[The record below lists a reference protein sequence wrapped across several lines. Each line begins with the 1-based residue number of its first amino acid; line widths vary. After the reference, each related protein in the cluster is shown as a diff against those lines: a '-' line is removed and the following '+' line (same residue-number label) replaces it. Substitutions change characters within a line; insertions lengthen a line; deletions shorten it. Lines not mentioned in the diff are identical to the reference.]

1 MSLEELSGVVLA
13 YPWFGLARKALCL
26 KLLESGGEELAQE
39 QIKMAG
45 MYLCSR
51 GRLRA
56 ELERVKPDV
65 NAKLNAPAIPESR
78 KVVVVGGDFF
88 SQEQYDKVGEE
99 SKLPFGKFK
108 PAEKIVTSEAKEDYN
123 QVLDG
128 FCTEAMAEILI
139 NQGYVAEAKYIYSKL
154 ILRYPEKSAYFASQI
169 DRMEKEN

>member
-108 PAEKIVTSEAKEDYN
+108 LAEKIVTSEAKEDYN